1 MLYSLRVWPSKSF
14 SGPPETTIVPIFLGM
29 TSVSNPSWDL
39 LASQGSWGHFE
50 CSRRGRNKCHR
61 GAWRGAI
68 RPYTTYIETGWI
80 EQPPL
85 RNKSNTIRQHGIQFD
100 QTFPPWSLWLT
111 SQKANK
117 PPSFFAFWIYDAT
130 SLLLCSPAAGQRDD
144 LLV

>member
-1 MLYSLRVWPSKSF
+1 MLCSLRVWPSKSF
-14 SGPPETTIVPIFLGM
+14 SGPPETTLVPIFLGM
-29 TSVSNPSWDL
+29 TGVSNPSWDL
-39 LASQGSWGHFE
+39 LVLLRSWRHFSCIQG
-50 CSRRGRNKCHR
+50 GRNKCHR
-61 GAWRGAI
+61 GAWRSAV

-85 RNKSNTIRQHGIQFD
+85 RNKSNTSRHYGTQSD

-117 PPSFFAFWIYDAT
+117 TSSFFAFWIYDAT
-130 SLLLCSPAAGQRDD
+130 SLLLSSPAAGQRDD